1 MRSGVSKAGS
11 WAHRAILIGGDA
23 VILLGAFQLGL
34 EYWVQKVG
42 PNAGEFFPA
51 AIICLGAYLLTLS
64 MFDLYDI
71 QRNYRSQQA
80 STLTHILGA
89 VVMAGVGLSDRK
101 STRLNSSH

>member
-42 PNAGEFFPA
+42 PNAGEFFPTA
-51 AIICLGAYLLTLS
+51 VIWLGEDLLAFS
-64 MFDLYDI
+64 MLDLLDL
-71 QRNYRSQQA
+71 QRNYLSQRG
-80 STLTHILGA
+80 STGMHIAGPALT
-89 VVMAGVGLSDRK
+89 AGGGLSGLVYV
-101 STRLNSSH
+101 SP